1 MDPETQEKSLLF
13 EVDFPEII
21 KNEKLDVQKPKYRF
35 MSTYEQ
41 QKEQADPKYQFLLVA
56 AQPYETIAFK
66 IPSMKIDYSEGKFF
80 EQWDSNDRK
89 Y

>member
-1 MDPETQEKSLLF
+1 
-13 EVDFPEII
+13 
-21 KNEKLDVQKPKYRF
+21 

-41 QKEQADPKYQFLLVA
+41 QKEPADPKYQFLLVA

-66 IPSMKIDYSEGKFF
+66 IPSMKIDYTEGKFF